1 MVYQNGLEGSHG
13 CVPLE
18 TPFKGNSQPPPPNM
32 PIRLLRY
39 FIKMASRNCK
49 VTIPQHGYW
58 QPKQI
63 EAQKTKY

>member
-1 MVYQNGLEGSHG
+1 MVWRVVMGVYLLKLLLRAIPS
-13 CVPLE
+13 
-18 TPFKGNSQPPPPNM
+18 PPPPNM